1 MCFQLQRRR
10 AQAAQTSG
18 DESERDASLRG
29 ETTSARLQLP
39 LIKIF
44 DSSEKK
50 KKRHF
55 ASFDFGEKSSD
66 RVPAG

>member
-29 ETTSARLQLP
+29 ETTLARLQLP

-50 KKRHF
+50 ERHF